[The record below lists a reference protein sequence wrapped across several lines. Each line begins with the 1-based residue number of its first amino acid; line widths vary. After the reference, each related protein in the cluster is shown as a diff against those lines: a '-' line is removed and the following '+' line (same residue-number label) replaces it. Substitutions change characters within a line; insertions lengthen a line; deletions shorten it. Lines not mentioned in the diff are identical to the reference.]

1 MNRRIAISIVGVAAL
16 LGASVVT
23 PTSALAQGAAYCP
36 PGQPAQFLFG
46 IAELQQRLGPT
57 MGVPLECEHVNP
69 ENGDTIQHTTT
80 GLAYYRPSIN
90 TPMFTDG
97 QTHWALSNNQMLMW
111 RSTSVEPPQ
120 PTAAESSYL
129 ATARPL
135 AQQLDALQG
144 RLVYVQQQASAGL
157 IDGVDVSEI
166 GSLYDELTTARDAM
180 LRAPASDRLS
190 AYDQYLVNA
199 FEESVAAA
207 ELLLR
212 ARLTEIPEARFAF
225 IDEAAARVAESNRLQ
240 GDANHAY
247 SLALPVVVG

>member
-1 MNRRIAISIVGVAAL
+1 MQRRIAAVALSVITL
-16 LGASVVT
+16 LVT
-23 PTSALAQGAAYCP
+23 SLVIARPVKAQGAPHCP
-36 PGQPAQFLFG
+36 PGQPARFVFG
-46 IAELQQRLGPT
+46 IAELHERLGPT

-97 QTHWALSNNQMLMW
+97 QTHWALSNNQVLMW
-111 RSTSVEPPQ
+111 RSPSVEPPR
-120 PTAAESSYL
+120 PTAAESTYL
-129 ATARPL
+129 AAARPL

-144 RLVYVQQQASAGL
+144 RLVYIQQQASAGL

-166 GSLYDELTTARDAM
+166 GSLYDELTAARDAM
-180 LRAPASDRLS
+180 RQAPASDRLS
-190 AYDQYLVNA
+190 TYDQYLVGA

-225 IDEAAARVAESNRLQ
+225 VEEAAARVSASNRLQ
-240 GDANHAY
+240 GDANYAY

>member
-16 LGASVVT
+16 LGASFAA
-23 PTSALAQGAAYCP
+23 PAPALAQGAPYCP
-36 PGQPAQFLFG
+36 PGQQARFVFG
-46 IAELQQRLGPT
+46 IAELHEHLGST

-90 TPMFTDG
+90 TQMFTDG
-97 QTHWALSNNQMLMW
+97 QTHWALSNNRVLMW
-111 RSTSVEPPQ
+111 RNPSVVPPQ

-129 ATARPL
+129 ATAWPL

-144 RLVYVQQQASAGL
+144 RLVYVQQQASAGR
-157 IDGVDVSEI
+157 IDAVDVTEI
-166 GSLYDELTTARDAM
+166 GSLYDELTAARDAM

-190 AYDQYLVNA
+190 AYDQYLVSA

-225 IDEAAARVAESNRLQ
+225 VDEAAARVAESNRLQ
-240 GDANHAY
+240 GDANFAY

>member
-1 MNRRIAISIVGVAAL
+1 MNRRIAISLVGVAAL
-16 LGASVVT
+16 LGASFAS
-23 PTSALAQGAAYCP
+23 PAPAQAQGAPYCP
-36 PGQPAQFLFG
+36 PGQPTQFLFG
-46 IAELQQRLGPT
+46 IAELQERLGAT

-97 QTHWALSNNQMLMW
+97 QTHWALSNNQVLMW
-111 RSTSVEPPQ
+111 RNPSVVPPQ

-129 ATARPL
+129 ATSRPL

-144 RLVYVQQQASAGL
+144 RLVYVQQQASAGR
-157 IDGVDVSEI
+157 IDATDVSEI

-180 LRAPASDRLS
+180 RRAPASERLS
-190 AYDQYLVNA
+190 AYDRYLVNA

-212 ARLTEIPEARFAF
+212 ARLTEVPEARLAF
-225 IDEAAARVAESNRLQ
+225 IDEAAARVAQSNRFQ